1 MWTTG
6 TLLAGGNGKWYSQLR
21 REFGSLYK
29 MQHRYKMQQVG
40 IHYRYL
46 LNVLKM
52 YVNTK
57 NLPTSVYNSLFK
69 ITKTWK

>member
-6 TLLAGGNGKWYSQLR
+6 TLIADGNGEWYGQLR

-40 IHYRYL
+40 MQYRYL
-46 LNVLKM
+46 PSVLKA

-57 NLPTSVYNSLFK
+57 ICPLVF
-69 ITKTWK
+69 ITAYSK